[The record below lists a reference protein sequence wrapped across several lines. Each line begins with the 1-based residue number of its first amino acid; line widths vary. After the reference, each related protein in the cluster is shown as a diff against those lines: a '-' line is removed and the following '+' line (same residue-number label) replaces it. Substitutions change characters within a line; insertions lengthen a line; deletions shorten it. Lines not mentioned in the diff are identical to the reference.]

1 MSEAAAEKSSSKST
15 RDHTYTRKDKSKVPI
30 PETNQSAAKPDS
42 CEGCQKPFEKQKMLP
57 CGFYENSYCQPCSL
71 LSKGTFEVLNSCASA
86 SWYCNHCIHAIP
98 GVQKLLVR
106 LGNVETNVESL
117 KDRVETLENRETVT
131 NENIKTVV
139 SEQLAE
145 QKEIEARRL
154 NLVCLNLPE
163 SKKEDSI
170 ERQREDHDFF
180 MNFLENHMDLDIEV
194 NKLVRLGKREAGK
207 TRPIRLSFNV
217 FDHKRQILRSNSKLR
232 KSANAVYTNIYFT
245 PDLTKNQRKQAY
257 ELRVERRSR
266 EENGETDLKISR
278 GKIVSV
284 KGKKRDGTD
293 QTRPFERGGA
303 SEGRA

>member
-1 MSEAAAEKSSSKST
+1 M
-15 RDHTYTRKDKSKVPI
+15 
-30 PETNQSAAKPDS
+30 
-42 CEGCQKPFEKQKMLP
+42 
-57 CGFYENSYCQPCSL
+57 
-71 LSKGTFEVLNSCASA
+71 LNSCASA

-170 ERQREDHDFF
+170 ERQREDHDFL
-180 MNFLENHMDLDIEV
+180 MNLLENHMDLDIEV
-194 NKLVRLGKREAGK
+194 RVLTRILK
-207 TRPIRLSFNV
+207 TGF
-217 FDHKRQILRSNSKLR
+217 
-232 KSANAVYTNIYFT
+232 
-245 PDLTKNQRKQAY
+245 
-257 ELRVERRSR
+257 
-266 EENGETDLKISR
+266 
-278 GKIVSV
+278 
-284 KGKKRDGTD
+284 
-293 QTRPFERGGA
+293 
-303 SEGRA
+303 

>member
-1 MSEAAAEKSSSKST
+1 ME
-15 RDHTYTRKDKSKVPI
+15 
-30 PETNQSAAKPDS
+30 
-42 CEGCQKPFEKQKMLP
+42 
-57 CGFYENSYCQPCSL
+57 
-71 LSKGTFEVLNSCASA
+71 LS
-86 SWYCNHCIHAIP
+86 
-98 GVQKLLVR
+98 R
-106 LGNVETNVESL
+106 
-117 KDRVETLENRETVT
+117 TL
-131 NENIKTVV
+131 
-139 SEQLAE
+139 
-145 QKEIEARRL
+145 
-154 NLVCLNLPE
+154 
-163 SKKEDSI
+163 
-170 ERQREDHDFF
+170 
-180 MNFLENHMDLDIEV
+180 EV

-207 TRPIRLSFNV
+207 TRPIRLSVNV

-293 QTRPFERGGA
+293 QTRPFEKGGA

>member
-1 MSEAAAEKSSSKST
+1 MRYKARTATTPFIPTTSSRTFPAISMHHPRAVEKKK
-15 RDHTYTRKDKSKVPI
+15 TYD
-30 PETNQSAAKPDS
+30 N
-42 CEGCQKPFEKQKMLP
+42 
-57 CGFYENSYCQPCSL
+57 
-71 LSKGTFEVLNSCASA
+71 LS
-86 SWYCNHCIHAIP
+86 IP

-145 QKEIEARRL
+145 QKEIEARLL

-170 ERQREDHDFF
+170 ERQREDHDFL
-180 MNFLENHMDLDIEV
+180 MNVLENHMDLDIEV

-207 TRPIRLSFNV
+207 TRPIRLSVNV